1 MVERVRANPA
11 IMKVRKELIEHVFGT
26 MKRSM
31 DQGYFLLRTRKKVA
45 TEMSLTVLAYNLKRV
60 ITILGVKGL
69 MAGLMERVAS
79 LWSIV
84 WWLMSV
90 SQWCKWIRRAAC
102 WGSQPAHQPTFHTV

>member
-1 MVERVRANPA
+1 
-11 IMKVRKELIEHVFGT
+11 
-26 MKRSM
+26 M

-45 TEMSLTVLAYNLKRV
+45 AEMSLTVLAYNLKRV

-69 MAGLMERVAS
+69 MAGLIERAAS

-90 SQWCKWIRRAAC
+90 PQWRKWIRRAAY
-102 WGSQPAHQPTFHTV
+102 WGSEPAHQPTFHTV